1 MIVVNLQLDVGEVVE
16 VVLIA
21 LEAGL
26 QRRVGAL
33 VARVVHRVQLGIC
46 HQHHHTIIIIWL
58 LGIC

>member
-1 MIVVNLQLDVGEVVE
+1 MQNQDFIDVIKVIPIVIVVNLQLDVGEVVE

-33 VARVVHRVQLGIC
+33 VAGVVHRVQLRMIS
-46 HQHHHTIIIIWL
+46 
-58 LGIC
+58 